1 MPILSLRLNLTG
13 LGPSE
18 CHIISSY
25 GELQHLRDLD
35 LSFNPIRIDGLVSLI
50 DPQYSCLR
58 KLKRLSLVDCSIN
71 AKQASLISVSKLV
84 ELRAQVALNYLN
96 VSHN

>member
-71 AKQASLISVSKLV
+71 AKQASLISVSKLE